1 MTSLFISCTRAVPVL
16 LHVKMKILGFFIR
29 VSECDQKKVWILIQ
43 QKEVYISYM
52 AVTDSKLLFTMYTGH
67 QQDHTPI
74 FLKILINSCGRTE
87 FLFPEILIIKEKKN
101 LTGDLPAC
109 LNLFLFW
116 CQIFQ
121 IIITLDMLELQVFL
135 FLFDHV
141 G

>member
-1 MTSLFISCTRAVPVL
+1 MTKKGVDFNIVERSIYFIY
-16 LHVKMKILGFFIR
+16 
-29 VSECDQKKVWILIQ
+29 D
-43 QKEVYISYM
+43 
-52 AVTDSKLLFTMYTGH
+52 TDSKLFVYHVYWPLARSYSHF
-67 QQDHTPI
+67 
-74 FLKILINSCGRTE
+74 FKILINSCGRTE